1 LYAERSRELSGVS
14 EPPALL
20 SELPDE
26 LLPDELLPGE
36 LLPDGLL
43 PDELLLEP
51 FEDPLEE
58 PFEEPLEEPLLEP
71 LDEPL
76 EDPFEEPLLDDP
88 LDDPEPEASCC
99 PAEVRAGAARLP
111 ATTAANTTS
120 AIQPRAR
127 TAAG

>member
-1 LYAERSRELSGVS
+1 LYADRSRELSGVS
-14 EPPALL
+14 EPPVPL
-20 SELPDE
+20 SELPSE
-26 LLPDELLPGE
+26 RGLGE

-43 PDELLLEP
+43 PDELLEPFEDPLDEPLDEPLLEP
-51 FEDPLEE
+51 FEDPL
-58 PFEEPLEEPLLEP
+58 L
-71 LDEPL
+71 EPL

-88 LDDPEPEASCC
+88 QDDPRDDPEPDARCC